1 MHDTDSEEFDPR
13 HFLTSFRQVAVGVLM
28 SPRAFFPGMRR
39 SGGFGPPL
47 LFLLTCLLI
56 HTAIVGLLHKNVAL
70 MGRNLLLGILF
81 PFITAGLLH
90 LLLTMGFRARGTFE
104 AAFRVNAYAAAVN
117 LLSWFPVVGML
128 LEFYR
133 LYVMTVGLSAVYKT
147 AAWKALL
154 ALVLIVALYA
164 ALASSMAPWLGTSP

>member
-1 MHDTDSEEFDPR
+1 MSETGSEEFDPR
-13 HFLTSFRQVAVGVLM
+13 NFLTSFRQIAVGVLM
-28 SPRAFFPGMRR
+28 APRAFFPEMRR

-47 LFLLTCLLI
+47 LFMLTCLVI
-56 HTAIVGLLHKNVAL
+56 HTAIVGLLHQNLAL
-70 MGRNLLLGILF
+70 MGRNLLLGMLF

-90 LLLTMGFRARGTFE
+90 LLLTLCFRARGTFE
-104 AAFRVNAYAAAVN
+104 AAFRENAYAAAVN

-133 LYVMTVGLSAVYKT
+133 LYVMTVGLSAVFST
-147 AAWKALL
+147 TPWKAFL

-164 ALASSMAPWLGTSP
+164 ILATSMAPWLGTSP